1 MGALMQNQ
9 GQNTWCISSTCAF
22 AVSPSYPKSA
32 WQLLLQQTEN
42 KDTQFPTS
50 SFLLVHTA
58 ITE

>member
-1 MGALMQNQ
+1 MQNQ
-9 GQNTWCISSTCAF
+9 GQNTWCISSTCVF